1 MKWMVSKKS
10 KPRKHPL
17 DEEMVPAQVTTATLA
32 QFVRNKSQRGLSPL
46 ENQLASLNDG
56 IAERLQKMEG
66 DINLNDIRI
75 EKIEE
80 QMDHMPTQLLQMQF
94 TPRSTVTEV
103 MKTMVVGGLQSLQTL
118 DAATQ

>member
-10 KPRKHPL
+10 KPQKHPL

-46 ENQLASLNDG
+46 ENQLASLSDG

-66 DINLNDIRI
+66 NINLNDIRI
-75 EKIEE
+75 EKLEE

>member
-1 MKWMVSKKS
+1 
-10 KPRKHPL
+10 
-17 DEEMVPAQVTTATLA
+17 MVPAQVTTATLA

-46 ENQLASLNDG
+46 ENQLASLSDG

-66 DINLNDIRI
+66 NINLNDIRI
-75 EKIEE
+75 EKLEE

>member
-1 MKWMVSKKS
+1 MSKKS

-46 ENQLASLNDG
+46 QLASLSDG

-66 DINLNDIRI
+66 NINLNDIRI
-75 EKIEE
+75 EKLEE

-94 TPRSTVTEV
+94 TPRSTVTEG